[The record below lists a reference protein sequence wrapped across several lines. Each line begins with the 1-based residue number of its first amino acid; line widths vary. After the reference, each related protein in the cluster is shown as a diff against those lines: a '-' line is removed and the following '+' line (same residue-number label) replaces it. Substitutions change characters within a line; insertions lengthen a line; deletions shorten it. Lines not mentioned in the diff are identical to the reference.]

1 MSYKDIKVKGSTGRY
16 TDEFKEA
23 VKGLIREG
31 KNYKE
36 IADLFGI
43 DSINSGYRQLIWK
56 LQRDVHHSVE
66 VKQLKANNTNTED
79 TSKVSEDAIA
89 EKSDEIILPTAGGG
103 MSMREKKNVLEPECR
118 RPTRQES
125 LKRSKEL
132 CQKAIAERAQETVK
146 DSEKLHSSEVSEE
159 LVPNAGVAP
168 RAEDIIGVEQE
179 AKNTEPKA
187 EEIVETIMKEAENH
201 RAVLQ
206 APEKILPSPEVLS
219 LVSDLDRQVYNITRL
234 LSAKQMEV
242 ALLETNLVTLKEI
255 RSKLVE
261 GFLRRLLYARFYCSR
276 FRDYWFFYRYL

>member
-1 MSYKDIKVKGSTGRY
+1 
-16 TDEFKEA
+16 
-23 VKGLIREG
+23 
-31 KNYKE
+31 
-36 IADLFGI
+36 
-43 DSINSGYRQLIWK
+43 
-56 LQRDVHHSVE
+56 
-66 VKQLKANNTNTED
+66 
-79 TSKVSEDAIA
+79 
-89 EKSDEIILPTAGGG
+89 
-103 MSMREKKNVLEPECR
+103 MREKKNVLEPECR

-159 LVPNAGVAP
+159 LVPNAGVVP

-206 APEKILPSPEVLS
+206 ASEKILPSPEILS

-261 GFLRRLLYARFYCSR
+261 GF
-276 FRDYWFFYRYL
+276 